1 MRVCVFS
8 ASREDLKP
16 AYIESAQVLGA
27 LMAERDWGLVFG
39 GGMQGLMGHCARAV
53 HDGGGHV
60 IGVIPER
67 LNVPGIAYAPAD
79 ELIVTRTLRERKHEM
94 DRLSDGFIA
103 LAGGFGTLE
112 EVIETIALKQLGY
125 HDRPIVFMNT
135 AGFYEP
141 LLRFFDHQVQENFV
155 KPEYLELYA
164 VAGTPQEAIDIIAGY
179 SPAPVPDK
187 YT

>member
-16 AYIESAQVLGA
+16 EYIESARSLGA
-27 LMAERDWGLVFG
+27 LMAERKWGLVFG

-53 HDGGGHV
+53 HEGGGHV
-60 IGVIPER
+60 VGVIPER
-67 LNVPGIAYAPAD
+67 LNRPGIAYAAAD

-94 DRLSDGFIA
+94 DRLSDAFIA

-112 EVIETIALKQLGY
+112 EVIEMIALKQLGY
-125 HDRPIVFMNT
+125 HNRPIVFMNT

-141 LLRFFDHQVQENFV
+141 LLQFFDHQVRENLV
-155 KPEYLELYA
+155 KPEFLRLYA
-164 VAGTPQEAIDIIAGY
+164 VADTPREAVAVIERYA
-179 SPAPVPDK
+179 PAPVPDK
-187 YT
+187 YS

>member
-16 AYIESAQVLGA
+16 EYVESARALGA
-27 LMAERDWGLVFG
+27 LMAERNWGLVFG

-60 IGVIPER
+60 VGVIPDR
-67 LNVPGIAYAPAD
+67 LNQPGIAYAAAD

-94 DRLSDGFIA
+94 DRLSDAFVA
-103 LAGGFGTLE
+103 LPGGFGTLE
-112 EVIETIALKQLGY
+112 EVMETLALKQLGY
-125 HDRPIVFMNT
+125 HNRPVVLMNT

-141 LLRFFDHQVQENFV
+141 LMRFFDHQVRENFV
-155 KPEYLELYA
+155 KPEYLDLYA
-164 VAGTPQEAIDIIAGY
+164 VADAPEEAVQVIAAY
-179 SPAPVPDK
+179 SATPVPDK
-187 YT
+187 YA